1 MFSIILICLGIAF
14 YCWRDNIKVVSPIT
28 AKDVV
33 LITGGCMGLGKAL
46 AIECAKKKCKLIIL
60 DIRSDLSMELL

>member
-14 YCWRDNIKVVSPIT
+14 YCWRDNIKVVLPIT

-46 AIECAKKKCKLIIL
+46 AIEFA
-60 DIRSDLSMELL
+60 